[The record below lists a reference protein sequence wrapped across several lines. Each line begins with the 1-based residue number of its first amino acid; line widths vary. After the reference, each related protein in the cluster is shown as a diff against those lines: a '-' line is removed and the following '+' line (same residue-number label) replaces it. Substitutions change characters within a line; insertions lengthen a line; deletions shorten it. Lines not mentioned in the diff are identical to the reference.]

1 LEALWLVSSELVRRM
16 NEHFASDKD
25 KRGGRG
31 GGGAG
36 GKEAEEPFR
45 MVYQEPLP
53 LADFFGC
60 IDEHFEVRA
69 VLWGAVLCCAVLCCA
84 VLCCAL
90 LSCAVVEV

>member
-60 IDEHFEVRA
+60 IDELVFFVA
-69 VLWGAVLCCAVLCCA
+69 AAC
-84 VLCCAL
+84 
-90 LSCAVVEV
+90 LSCLGSALPWTPQPNQP